1 MLPNVEEFNEINSP
15 TIFILAGKFDL
26 SRSSIKLNLSEQL
39 SEDYPFHV
47 ILWDNSRS
55 INPKFT
61 VTDIFVSNS
70 LLLDYNQMLILNKIN
85 TLVSSR
91 NNFSIEINRDDLMVS
106 DAVKIKISEEITKFD
121 NNILENMKILGH
133 ILEKKIT
140 LPFNLSLKQ
149 EILINDFD
157 KKGKDSAN
165 TLLAEIE
172 NNTKIK
178 TNVYVD
184 IHYDDYTDSQYLGYT
199 YDPEFYR
206 MFVSNGNE
214 IKINHEFKMKGKKL
228 RKIIQKMYS
237 KLENKQNYN
246 LNMLNNAKKI
256 IFVKRYSKDELGF
269 EESFLIFHIS

>member
-1 MLPNVEEFNEINSP
+1 
-15 TIFILAGKFDL
+15 
-26 SRSSIKLNLSEQL
+26 
-39 SEDYPFHV
+39 
-47 ILWDNSRS
+47 
-55 INPKFT
+55 
-61 VTDIFVSNS
+61 
-70 LLLDYNQMLILNKIN
+70 
-85 TLVSSR
+85 
-91 NNFSIEINRDDLMVS
+91 
-106 DAVKIKISEEITKFD
+106 
-121 NNILENMKILGH
+121 MKILGH

-140 LPFNLSLKQ
+140 IPFNLSPEQ

-172 NNTKIK
+172 NNSKIR

-199 YDPEFYR
+199 YNPEFYR

-246 LNMLNNAKKI
+246 LNMFNNAKRT
-256 IFVKRYSKDELGF
+256 IFVERYSKDELGF
-269 EESFLIFHIS
+269 KENILISHIS